1 MLESFKVR
9 KGYEAAI
16 HCSNCLAIMNTITYD
31 NEEDATEA
39 CIKAWNRRDG
49 EQIMKTVIATVI
61 EKLEDG
67 EEKCVK
73 YYLEVK
79 E

>member
-1 MLESFKVR
+1 MNRLMTKIKPCLHCKGEGMLESFKVR

-31 NEEDATEA
+31 NEEDAIEA

-49 EQIMKTVIATVI
+49 E
-61 EKLEDG
+61 
-67 EEKCVK
+67 
-73 YYLEVK
+73 
-79 E
+79 